1 MQTNRKSEHF
11 MFKVALLSLSL
22 MLTTSGAI
30 AATVSLMQESFVD
43 QSATA
48 VEALV
53 TASNFTVMI
62 FVLLSSF
69 FVRMIGTRKTV
80 LLGLILSFLAGIFP
94 VFSSSYSLIYISRLV
109 LGAGFG
115 LFNSLAVSLI
125 GEYYEGEEK
134 ARLIGLQ
141 SAVQSAGQTA
151 VTFLIGILMFSG
163 WQIAFAA
170 NFVGII
176 PLVLYFIWG
185 PRDDEP
191 KLTDIVASEEEI
203 GNKTKQ
209 SVNLPVILQA
219 IALLISFAF
228 LMVFFLKSSIFVA
241 EENFA
246 NPSFIGIVMSIYT
259 FVSIIANLFYS
270 KLVKHTKH
278 FSLPISYLFLGLGFI
293 FLSQTTN
300 FVTFTLIVVFL
311 GFGGSLLLPYSW
323 GLIMSKAPKGS
334 INLAISIAMVGTNLG
349 SFLAPYFGSL
359 PAIMFGNERAAF
371 AFIFAGTVMLVFA
384 VIYLLIGKRLTLD

>member
-278 FSLPISYLFLGLGFI
+278 FSLPISYLISGIGYIL
-293 FLSQTTN
+293 LSQTTN
-300 FVTFTLIVVFL
+300 FVTFTLIVVCL

-359 PAIMFGNERAAF
+359 PAIIFGNESAAF
-371 AFIFAGTVMLVFA
+371 AFIFGGVVMLIFA

>member
-125 GEYYEGEEK
+125 GEHYEGEEK

-151 VTFLIGILMFSG
+151 VTFLIGILMFNG

-191 KLTDIVASEEEI
+191 KLTDIDASEEEI
-203 GNKTKQ
+203 RNKTKQ

-371 AFIFAGTVMLVFA
+371 AFIFSGMVMLIFA